1 MKKII
6 LCIAA
11 VITLAAFFAGCKNP
25 QTPPPQGGNSTP
37 TQITITVAGDGNVEF
52 NSQTRSFKVDKNKTW
67 ADVKK
72 HAEAL
77 IKYKTGFEHS
87 EWKLN
92 GASGKVIAR
101 TYTFATDTTVYAVSK
116 QIVSPS
122 NPAPNPL
129 PQEPQKITITVA
141 GDEHAT
147 PKTEHTFEVV
157 PGTKWD
163 EIKLLANDKIGY
175 TDGYENKTW
184 KFNNNSGEV
193 IPDAHQ
199 FNENTT
205 VYAESQQI
213 TAPPPAQVTITV
225 AGDTQVTH
233 KRTESTFKV
242 DKGETWVHAKEL
254 AANKITYA
262 DGYENDTWKLTDGL
276 GQDIPDNHQFNTD
289 TTVYAV
295 SKKIAITISVA
306 GDENVVFKNSDDRT
320 FTAYYGDTW
329 SALQSQSEGKINYNA
344 GYENAAWKLNNASGD
359 VIAADYRFTTNAT
372 VYAESKRKTITIT
385 VAGDSHTRIVTAGD
399 ANKLKRDYGVTW
411 SEIKTEAGNK
421 ILGHDEN
428 YTFSAWKLNSDG
440 TGTEI
445 EPTQKFTTDTTVY
458 AISKRTH
465 VILTIRGDANI
476 IVPNPDTYTVAYD
489 SSWGDNKADVEDL
502 LHYQD
507 GYKLKGWKR
516 NGSDGPDLGDSYRF
530 KNDTLI
536 YALSKPDKVKITVQ
550 GDEHIQIK
558 PAPNNEFTADDGAKW
573 ETIEAEAISKITGYN
588 NPRRRLSR
596 WAIDNANGRGIYD
609 DTTFEEDTVVYA
621 VSEAL
626 PPAPVSEGVKVD
638 GATITGKNP
647 SCPLPSATNDWKGV
661 FPADRNVILS
671 SYTIGRHEVT
681 VEIWD
686 IVYKWAKDNGY
697 TFEFDEDYYYGEN
710 SEHHPITNVS
720 WQNCIVW
727 CNAYTEL
734 TYGTTEHCVYR
745 ENSAAN
751 SKALKDAN
759 NADDAHFDQSKKGFR
774 LPTEAEW
781 EYAARYQ
788 DNATNAEQY
797 GSVYLTNL
805 NSASGATKPIGFE
818 GMAGSPNFTGLCTE
832 TARVAVFNKYYN
844 GTDFVEQPTPVT
856 GLSDVGKKAPN
867 KLGLFDMSGNASEW
881 CWDRYSTTLSSGLVT
896 DPTGSA
902 SSADTK
908 RVLRGGNWSLSDQP
922 ENEKAV
928 YDCMTGKR
936 DNDSSHK
943 SYDVVGFRLVWKE

>member
-11 VITLAAFFAGCKNP
+11 MITLAAFFAGCKNP
-25 QTPPPQGGNSTP
+25 QTPSSQGGNSTP
-37 TQITITVAGDGNVEF
+37 PQITITVAGDGNVEF
-52 NSQTRSFKVDKNKTW
+52 KSQIRSFKVDKNKTW
-67 ADVKK
+67 ADAKK
-72 HAEAL
+72 QADAL

-92 GASGKVIAR
+92 GASGTVIAP
-101 TYTFATDTTVYAVSK
+101 TYKFATDTTVYAVSK

-122 NPAPNPL
+122 NPAPNPNPDPL

-147 PKTEHTFEVV
+147 PKAEHTFEVV

-163 EIKLLANDKIGY
+163 GIKLLANDKINYTGGY
-175 TDGYENKTW
+175 KNKTW
-184 KFNNNSGEV
+184 KFNNASGAV

-205 VYAESQQI
+205 VYAESQLI

-225 AGDTQVTH
+225 AGDPQVTH
-233 KRTESTFKV
+233 KGTESTLKV
-242 DKGETWVHAKEL
+242 DKGETWARAKAL
-254 AANKITYA
+254 AANKIKYA

-276 GQDIPDNHQFNTD
+276 GQDIPDNHQFHAD

-295 SKKIAITISVA
+295 SKKIAITI
-306 GDENVVFKNSDDRT
+306 
-320 FTAYYGDTW
+320 
-329 SALQSQSEGKINYNA
+329 
-344 GYENAAWKLNNASGD
+344 
-359 VIAADYRFTTNAT
+359 
-372 VYAESKRKTITIT
+372 T
-385 VAGDSHTRIVTAGD
+385 VAGDGHIDIATVGD

-411 SEIKTEAGNK
+411 AEIKGTADNLITGS
-421 ILGHDEN
+421 DAN
-428 YTFSAWKLNSDG
+428 YTFSAWKLNSGG
-440 TGTEI
+440 TGAEI
-445 EPTQKFTTDTTVY
+445 QPTHKFTADTTVY

-476 IVPNPDTYTVAYD
+476 IVPNPNTHRVLYD
-489 SSWGDNKADVEDL
+489 SKWEDNKTTVEASL
-502 LHYQD
+502 GCQ
-507 GYKLKGWKR
+507 GGFKLKGWKL
-516 NGSDGPDLGDSYRF
+516 GKVDGPDLGDLYRF

-536 YALSKPDKVKITVQ
+536 YALSKPDKVKITVK
-550 GDEHIQIK
+550 GDEHIQIT
-558 PAPNNEFTADDGAKW
+558 PAPNNEFFADDGAKW
-573 ETIEAEAISKITGYN
+573 KTIESEAISKITGYN
-588 NPRRRLSR
+588 NSRRRLSR
-596 WAIDNANGRGIYD
+596 WAIGNADGSGIYD
-609 DTTFEEDTVVYA
+609 DTTFEEDTIVYA
-621 VSEAL
+621 VSEEL
-626 PPAPVSEGVKVD
+626 PPAPVSEGVKVN

-661 FPADRNVILS
+661 FPAGRDVILS
-671 SYTIGRHEVT
+671 SYTIGKHEVT

-720 WQNCIVW
+720 WRDCIVW

-759 NADDAHFDQSKKGFR
+759 DADNTHFDQSKKGYR

-788 DNATNAEQY
+788 GTDVTNAESY
-797 GSVYLTNL
+797 SGVYLTKV
-805 NSASGATKPIGFE
+805 NSASGATKPIGYQSTE
-818 GMAGSPNFTGLCTE
+818 MPPSGETYETLRAE
-832 TARVAVFNKYYN
+832 TARVAVFNKYYD
-844 GTDFVEQPTPVT
+844 GSAFVAQSPAVT
-856 GLSDVGKKAPN
+856 GLANVGTKAAN

-881 CWDRYSTTLSSGLVT
+881 CWDRYSTTLSSGSVT
-896 DPTGSA
+896 NPIGST
-902 SSADTK
+902 SPGDTY
-908 RVLRGGNWSLSDQP
+908 RVLRGGNWS
-922 ENEKAV
+922 ENTDNAV

-936 DNDSSHK
+936 DKLGSDK
-943 SYDVVGFRLVWKE
+943 VDPVVGFRLVWKE